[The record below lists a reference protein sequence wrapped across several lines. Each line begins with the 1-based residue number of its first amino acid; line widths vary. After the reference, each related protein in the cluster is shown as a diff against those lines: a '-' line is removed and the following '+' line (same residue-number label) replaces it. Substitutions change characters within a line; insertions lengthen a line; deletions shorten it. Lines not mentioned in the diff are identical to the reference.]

1 MQVKRYEPYYRSARP
16 LSVLG
21 RLLQETDFDS
31 LLGNTPE
38 ASSGSDIVT
47 DWLPAVDIQEQP
59 DSFLLKADLPGVDP
73 ENIEVTMEDGILTI
87 QGKRESENREESNNF
102 SRYERIKGRFL
113 RRFTLPDTA
122 NGEAIEAT
130 TRHGVL
136 EVTIPKQARL
146 QPRTIAVKNA

>member
-1 MQVKRYEPYYRSARP
+1 MQLKRYDPYYRSARP
-16 LSVLG
+16 LSALG
-21 RLLQETDFDS
+21 RLLQETDFDT
-31 LLGNTPE
+31 LLGNTLD
-38 ASSGSDIVT
+38 AASGSDIVT

-87 QGKRESENREESNNF
+87 QGNRESEKHDESDNF
-102 SRYERIKGRFL
+102 SRYERVKGRFL

-146 QPRTIAVKNA
+146 QPRKIAVKNG

>member
-21 RLLQETDFDS
+21 RLLQETDFDT
-31 LLGNTPE
+31 LLGSTLA
-38 ASSGSDIVT
+38 ASSDSDIVT

-59 DSFLLKADLPGVDP
+59 ESFLLKADLPGVESD
-73 ENIEVTMEDGILTI
+73 NMEVIIVDGALTI
-87 QGKRESENREESNNF
+87 EGNRASESHEESDNF
-102 SRYERIKGRFL
+102 SRYERVKGRFL

-146 QPRTIAVKNA
+146 QPRKIAIKNA